1 MLKIATFPKLGK
13 TGTSRRLVLLPMVPR
28 TKEKWGR
35 ASENGKVGKAAFQ
48 RAQKFMY
55 SNKIEKNA
63 NGKKKVR

>member
-1 MLKIATFPKLGK
+1 MKGSAKSVKGSARAANYSKRIFL
-13 TGTSRRLVLLPMVPR
+13 
-28 TKEKWGR
+28 KWGR

>member
-1 MLKIATFPKLGK
+1 LFPCWRYPGQK
-13 TGTSRRLVLLPMVPR
+13 
-28 TKEKWGR
+28 KWGR

-55 SNKIEKNA
+55 SNRIEKNA